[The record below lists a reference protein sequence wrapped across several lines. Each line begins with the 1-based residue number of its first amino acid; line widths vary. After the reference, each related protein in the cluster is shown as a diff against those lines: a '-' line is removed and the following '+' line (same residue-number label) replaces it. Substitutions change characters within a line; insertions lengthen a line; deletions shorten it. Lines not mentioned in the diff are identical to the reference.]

1 MKGVKLM
8 RVSTGGELMKKELLE
23 RLIKVVGFT
32 LMAAIGLLAA
42 GLMIVQMSLTKPDIE
57 KNAKLLVCAIMTAIM
72 WIGYVKLLQGVS

>member
-1 MKGVKLM
+1 MERPL
-8 RVSTGGELMKKELLE
+8 STEGELMKKELLE

>member
-1 MKGVKLM
+1 VERPL
-8 RVSTGGELMKKELLE
+8 STEGELMKKELLE